1 MAGTDRQVNQM
12 DIICILD
19 VNVTIKSHPTDN
31 SKVILTVA
39 GTDYVVDG
47 GNVIAAVNAAMTF

>member
-1 MAGTDRQVNQM
+1 M

-19 VNVTIKSHPTDN
+19 SNVTIKSHPTYKIN
-31 SKVILTVA
+31 VILTIA

-47 GNVIAAVNAAMTF
+47 NSVITAANAAMNF

>member
-1 MAGTDRQVNQM
+1 M

-19 VNVTIKSHPTDN
+19 VNVTIKSHPTDKT
-31 SKVILTVA
+31 KVILTVA

-47 GNVIAAVNAAMTF
+47 SNVIAAANAAMTI

>member
-1 MAGTDRQVNQM
+1 M

-31 SKVILTVA
+31 TKVILTVA
-39 GTDYVVDG
+39 GTDYVVNGSDVITAT
-47 GNVIAAVNAAMTF
+47 NVAMTT

>member
-1 MAGTDRQVNQM
+1 M

-19 VNVTIKSHPTDN
+19 NNVTIKSHPTDK
-31 SKVILTVA
+31 SKVILTIA

-47 GNVIAAVNAAMTF
+47 NSVITAANAAMNF